1 MNWDG
6 KRKFHTAIAHTA
18 GEMHALAHVFHAS
31 ASTWDTRPVSPCA
44 EDAPP
49 RACRPG
55 KGCVQAG
62 ATAPLQ
68 SPALPATP
76 AHPPQ
81 STECAAQRGRAR
93 PPRGSGAAQRAERAG
108 HRAPREEGRAPRA
121 CIGDWP
127 RHLPGAAPPT
137 LRSARCCAKLMPWRP
152 PCQVRAP
159 KNNNNGAPRGAAVHR
174 AGHGCCCAS
183 RLLWC
188 APGPALSGPPVLRS
202 SCGGKGPAW
211 CPPAMPVPAGELPAM
226 PAPELPAAREC
237 GERARHVDA
246 QVRQEAA
253 GGARR
258 VHGRHACHHGERTHA
273 VRVSWANHIA

>member
-55 KGCVQAG
+55 KGCVQAS

-121 CIGDWP
+121 CIGDRP
-127 RHLPGAAPPT
+127 RHLLGAAPPT
-137 LRSARCCAKLMPWRP
+137 LRSARCCATLMPWRP

-159 KNNNNGAPRGAAVHR
+159 KIIMALRAALLCTVLAMAVVAPAGSFGVLPALRCPGPRFSVAAAAAKVPRGVPLRCPSRPGSCRRCLPRSCRLR
-174 AGHGCCCAS
+174 ASAES
-183 RLLWC
+183 
-188 APGPALSGPPVLRS
+188 APATWTPKSGKKPLVVLVGFMGATPAIMVS
-202 SCGGKGPAW
+202 
-211 CPPAMPVPAGELPAM
+211 
-226 PAPELPAAREC
+226 
-237 GERARHVDA
+237 
-246 QVRQEAA
+246 
-253 GGARR
+253 
-258 VHGRHACHHGERTHA
+258 ERTQ
-273 VRVSWANHIA
+273 